1 MHIRQPV
8 TVEKT
13 PDKVPKLVHY
23 VLHFREK
30 KKQNKTVFRI
40 FLILKL
46 SLAWEK
52 RRLRDSTKA

>member
-13 PDKVPKLVHY
+13 PEKVTKLVPNVHR
-23 VLHFREK
+23 FREK
-30 KKQNKTVFRI
+30 KPVF
-40 FLILKL
+40 FKILKL
-46 SLAWEK
+46 SDWEK

>member
-13 PDKVPKLVHY
+13 PEKIPKLVHNVHY
-23 VLHFREK
+23 YREK
-30 KKQNKTVFRI
+30 KKPVSFFK
-40 FLILKL
+40 FLNV
-46 SLAWEK
+46 LAWEK